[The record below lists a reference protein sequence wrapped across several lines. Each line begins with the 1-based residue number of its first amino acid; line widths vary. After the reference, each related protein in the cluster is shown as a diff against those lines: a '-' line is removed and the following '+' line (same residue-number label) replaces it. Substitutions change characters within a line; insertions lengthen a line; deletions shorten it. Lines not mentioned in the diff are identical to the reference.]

1 MNNEKFYD
9 RLNAYIDE
17 YTEEYVHKLKSIA
30 KEILSNQDP
39 SGINL
44 EELEDYLQAQEH
56 IFMEKLEQ
64 AIEEVKSEV
73 DEDGASNDKLIEKVL
88 SRIKNSFGRIFEKVV
103 STLKDI
109 LG

>member
-9 RLNAYIDE
+9 QLNAYIDE

-30 KEILSNQDP
+30 KEILSQQADN
-39 SGINL
+39 GINMG
-44 EELEDYLQAQEH
+44 ELEDYLQAQEH

-64 AIEEVKSEV
+64 AMEEVRVEV
-73 DEDGASNDKLIEKVL
+73 EEGDDDTNNLKEKVL
-88 SRIKNSFGRIFEKVV
+88 SRIRNSFSKIFEKVV